1 MGGGKGGLLLKREFD
16 TLDADKREPAGG
28 PTGSY
33 IKSGGASSREG
44 RMLRGSAH
52 GGRPGRL
59 GYPMRRPA
67 QRSQR
72 LSPLRRAKGVKGQE
86 KERFYDQNC
95 TVHSL
100 C

>member
-44 RMLRGSAH
+44 RMLRGSAR

-59 GYPMRRPA
+59 GYPMRRRAPLPH
-67 QRSQR
+67 RP
-72 LSPLRRAKGVKGQE
+72 SPPQGAGDVKGEE
-86 KERFYDQNC
+86 KERF
-95 TVHSL
+95 S
-100 C
+100 